1 MSSSSQTWIRFIKML
16 TCSLFFLF
24 ASNSLC
30 KVSVFSSAASVFSC
44 KSLIFRLT
52 ASSDVVPAIV
62 AATVGSEKDSRCAI
76 SDRLSSDEVTSSI
89 AHELS
94 GGAQSECLLF
104 VQEVPSISK
113 YLFFWMVFQWLLN
126 SDFELI
132 SLFFILNKK
141 FKAS

>member
-1 MSSSSQTWIRFIKML
+1 ML

-94 GGAQSECLLF
+94 GDAQSECLLF
-104 VQEVPSISK
+104 VQEVPFISK
-113 YLFFWMVFQWLLN
+113 YLFF
-126 SDFELI
+126 
-132 SLFFILNKK
+132 
-141 FKAS
+141 